1 MKNHTLS
8 TIFFLIF
15 GLLIITGCKKT
26 AIPYDLI
33 IQNGM
38 VVDGTGAATYRASI
52 AIKKD
57 KIIKISKENIDPARA
72 IKLIDVNGLIVS
84 PGFIDMHTNV
94 EVNIQ
99 EYPTAE
105 NFIRQGITTL
115 MASLHSGDQAFPLD
129 GYADTLKMAP
139 NVGYFAG
146 HSWIR
151 KQVMGRKNKAPSKT
165 EMDSMKYY
173 VDATMK
179 QGALGLS
186 TG

>member
-1 MKNHTLS
+1 M
-8 TIFFLIF
+8 
-15 GLLIITGCKKT
+15 
-26 AIPYDLI
+26 I

-38 VVDGTGAATYRASI
+38 VVDGTGAPAYPATI

-57 KIIKISKENIDPARA
+57 KIVKISKKNIDAAQA
-72 IKLIDVNGLIVS
+72 IKLIDANGLIVS

-94 EVNIQ
+94 TVDIQ
-99 EYPTAE
+99 NYPSAE

-151 KQVMGRKNKAPSKT
+151 KKVMGLKNKAPSK
-165 EMDSMKYY
+165 EE
-173 VDATMK
+173 
-179 QGALGLS
+179 
-186 TG
+186 